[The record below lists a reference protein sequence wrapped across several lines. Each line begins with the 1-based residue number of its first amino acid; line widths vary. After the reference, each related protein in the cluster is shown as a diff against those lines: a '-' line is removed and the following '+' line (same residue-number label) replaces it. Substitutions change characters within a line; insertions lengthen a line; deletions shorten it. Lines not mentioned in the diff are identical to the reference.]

1 MGLKHT
7 ERNRHHIS
15 DIISCSLYIF
25 KPIFEDYFFVFKN
38 FFSKKSYVIKSNLK
52 SRAGDTAHVQY
63 IDIMPIPVMEFSKEG
78 YKIRKIFGKKST
90 VFK

>member
-1 MGLKHT
+1 M
-7 ERNRHHIS
+7 
-15 DIISCSLYIF
+15 
-25 KPIFEDYFFVFKN
+25 
-38 FFSKKSYVIKSNLK
+38 IKSNLK

-90 VFK
+90 VVK